1 VAVGIA
7 YTAHRT
13 RVARLL
19 ALERLRTRIAT
30 DLHDDIGASLS
41 QIAILS
47 EVGRQGSERDVLP
60 RVAGVARELLDSMSD
75 IVWAV
80 SPRRDRVTDL
90 VHRMREFAADVLI
103 PRNIDFHFN
112 AAASDL
118 PLNPDVKREV
128 LLIFKEAVHN
138 AMRHSC
144 CRCVEVELSLI
155 SGWLVIRMQDDGV
168 GIAGE
173 KHLTNVGHG
182 LANMQGR
189 AARVGGTLEVTS
201 VPGQGV
207 TSVLRVPL
215 THRRASWR
223 AIG

>member
-1 VAVGIA
+1 M
-7 YTAHRT
+7 YTAHRI
-13 RVARLL
+13 RVVRLL

-60 RVAGVARELLDSMSD
+60 RIAGVSRELLDSMGD

-80 SPRRDRVTDL
+80 SPRRDRVNDL
-90 VHRMREFAADVLI
+90 VHRMREFATDVLI
-103 PRNIDFHFN
+103 PRNIDFHFHP
-112 AAASDL
+112 AASEL

-128 LLIFKEAVHN
+128 LLIFKETVHN
-138 AMRHSC
+138 AMRHSS
-144 CRCVEVELSLI
+144 CRRVEVELSVS

-173 KHLTNVGHG
+173 GRPTNGGHG
-182 LANMQGR
+182 LASMQDR

-201 VPGQGV
+201 SPGQGV
-207 TSVLRVPL
+207 TSVLRVPFMR
-215 THRRASWR
+215 RRAS
-223 AIG
+223 

>member
-1 VAVGIA
+1 MA
-7 YTAHRT
+7 YRI
-13 RVARLL
+13 RVSRLL

-47 EVGRQGSERDVLP
+47 EVGRHESERDVLS
-60 RVAGVARELLDSMSD
+60 RIGSVSRGLLDSMSD

-90 VHRMREFAADVLI
+90 VYRMREFAADVLI
-103 PRNIDFHFN
+103 PRNIQFEFS
-112 AAASDL
+112 AATSDL

-138 AMRHSC
+138 AMRHSSC
-144 CRCVEVELSLI
+144 HRVAVELSLN
-155 SGWLVIRMQDDGV
+155 SAWLVIRMEDDGV

-173 KHLTNVGHG
+173 GVSTNGGHG
-182 LANMQGR
+182 LTNMQNR
-189 AARVGGTLEVTS
+189 AARVGGMLEVNS
-201 VPGQGV
+201 IPGQGV

-215 THRRASWR
+215 VHRRRSWR
-223 AIG
+223 VKLPRR